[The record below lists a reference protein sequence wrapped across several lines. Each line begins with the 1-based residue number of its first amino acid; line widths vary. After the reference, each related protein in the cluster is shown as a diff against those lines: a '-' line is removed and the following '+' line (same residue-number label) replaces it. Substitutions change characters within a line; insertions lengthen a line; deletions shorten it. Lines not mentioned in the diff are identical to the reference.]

1 MLVKLDKTRIAHT
14 PAARSFASLMDLY
27 EYNYLRLRKIAPDL
41 SIADEMVSTVPNH
54 HDLYLTVNERCKYTT
69 MLYMTYRFGEPGDYL
84 FEPDLRLKVYH
95 DARLVEVQQ
104 LYSRSR
110 GFLDIND
117 EIEHKWVMNRFLYK
131 WLGYC
136 LHQGHFFQPMRQF
149 KRAGNSAAS

>member
-1 MLVKLDKTRIAHT
+1 
-14 PAARSFASLMDLY
+14 
-27 EYNYLRLRKIAPDL
+27 
-41 SIADEMVSTVPNH
+41 
-54 HDLYLTVNERCKYTT
+54 
-69 MLYMTYRFGEPGDYL
+69 
-84 FEPDLRLKVYH
+84 
-95 DARLVEVQQ
+95 
-104 LYSRSR
+104 R